1 MANAEPAAPVAVH
14 THVAAAASEEPAA
27 AASSVASQ
35 QPPSGQAATSAA
47 PHEYHETLPST
58 SQASTSMQTELTE
71 LDADPA
77 AGRQRSLTSTAT
89 QTSGAPEPKSS
100 GQHGQERNDLLT
112 GSVDA
117 GAGTSAAVQQIPLT
131 MDLLGLDTALPETAL
146 AQTSSNAYQQSSD
159 RQSADSLD
167 VAQPASSAG
176 AETALPVQSGTDA
189 QPSTS
194 ASVTPS
200 LSHQADSLSA
210 TLHASSDMPTNR
222 LLATAHV
229 ASDTDTDEPSSTS
242 QAGAVAPQV
251 AAAASHD
258 TNQLEAETN
267 AAQAVSTNEAYESH
281 DVNADTSS
289 SQTTTDVDSPR
300 QYKQLLQEV
309 SALRQRL
316 HDCSV
321 EALEGDII
329 SFQS

>member
-1 MANAEPAAPVAVH
+1 
-14 THVAAAASEEPAA
+14 
-27 AASSVASQ
+27 
-35 QPPSGQAATSAA
+35 
-47 PHEYHETLPST
+47 
-58 SQASTSMQTELTE
+58 MQTEPTE

-77 AGRQRSLTSTAT
+77 AGTQRNLTSTAT
-89 QTSGAPEPKSS
+89 QTSGAPEPKSW
-100 GQHGQERNDLLT
+100 GQHGQELNDLLT

-159 RQSADSLD
+159 TQSADSLD
-167 VAQPASSAG
+167 VAQPAG
-176 AETALPVQSGTDA
+176 AEIALPVQSGTDA

-194 ASVTPS
+194 TSVTPS
-200 LSHQADSLSA
+200 LSHNQADSLSA
-210 TLHASSDMPTNR
+210 TLDASSDMPTNR
-222 LLATAHV
+222 LLATAHI

-242 QAGAVAPQV
+242 QATAPQV

-267 AAQAVSTNEAYESH
+267 AAQAVSTNEAHESH
-281 DVNADTSS
+281 DVNANTSS
-289 SQTTTDVDSPR
+289 SQTTTDADSAR

-309 SALRQRL
+309 SALRRRL

-321 EALEGDII
+321 EALEGNNE
-329 SFQS
+329 